1 MGARPAPGGR
11 RDADLLGLLQGS
23 LVPSELVSAASEGGT
38 PEACAAFRRADGLVG
53 LRQRCSGRDLSCLPA
68 GRRSPRAR
76 PCPKMLSGHSTCLF
90 SGLCAALLA
99 VALTYYFY
107 W

>member
-1 MGARPAPGGR
+1 M
-11 RDADLLGLLQGS
+11 GLLQGS

-38 PEACAAFRRADGLVG
+38 PEACAPLSAEQTVSSDAGSAALDVIVLLARWPEADS
-53 LRQRCSGRDLSCLPA
+53 CSGR
-68 GRRSPRAR
+68 RSLRAR